1 MNDNVGAY
9 ADILRVAEGVAYEKN
24 IDRDIVL
31 QAMEQA
37 LSRAGRSRY
46 GQEFDIRAHV
56 DRKNGAIALYRYR
69 SVVEQVENAAVEI
82 RLDDRGVQ
90 EQGLSVGD
98 VYRESLPPVSFGR
111 GAASSARQVI
121 LQRVREAEQERQYNE
136 FKDKVGEIING
147 IVKRLEFGNVIV
159 DLGTAE
165 ALMRREELLGREVFR
180 RGDRVRAYVMDVRP
194 EARGAQ
200 IFLSRAH
207 RQFVAG
213 LFRQEVPEI
222 YDGVIEI
229 KSVAHEAG
237 SRAKIAVHS
246 HESTLDPV
254 GACVGMR
261 GSRVQAVVGEL
272 KGEKIDIVP
281 WSPNLS
287 TFVVN
292 ALSPVEVSKVRVD
305 EEDHRVDVI
314 VAESQLSLAIGR
326 RGQNVR
332 LASQLVGWDIDILTE
347 EVESERRRKE
357 FDEQSRKFMELLDVE
372 DVIAHLLVT
381 EGFSDVEEVAA
392 ATEDDLAAIE
402 GFDSDVARELHSR
415 AVTAFKKLQ
424 RKLNK
429 ELAVYGLAHDT
440 ISLSHD
446 RWRVVLGILA
456 DKGLTT
462 RDAFADLAGDEAYEL
477 LRKHG
482 VGRTQADELVM
493 AARAHWFETDKPVKK
508 ATKKVS
514 KTPAKKVAKTTTKE
528 KKTVG
533 KKAVAKKAVV
543 KKAVVK
549 KAVAKKTAKASS

>member
-31 QAMEQA
+31 DAMEQA

-56 DRKNGAIALYRYR
+56 DRDNGAIALYRYR
-69 SVVEQVENAAVEI
+69 QVVEEVANAATEI
-82 RLDDRGVQ
+82 RQDDSGVQ

-98 VYRESLPPVSFGR
+98 MYRESLPPVSFGR
-111 GAASSARQVI
+111 GAASGARQVI
-121 LQRVREAEQERQYNE
+121 MQRVREAEQERQYLE
-136 FKDKVGEIING
+136 FKDRVGEIING

-165 ALMRREELLGREVFR
+165 ALLRREELLGREVFR

-194 EARGAQ
+194 ESRGSQ

-246 HESTLDPV
+246 NESTLDPV

-281 WSPNLS
+281 WSANLS

-381 EGFSDVEEVAA
+381 EGFSDIEEVAA
-392 ATEDDLAAIE
+392 ASEEDLAAIE
-402 GFDSDVARELHSR
+402 GFDKEVAKELHSR
-415 AVTAFKKLQ
+415 AVTAFKKQ
-424 RKLNK
+424 QKVLNK
-429 ELAVYGLAHDT
+429 ELAVYGLKDNT

-446 RWRVVLGILA
+446 RWRTFLRILA
-456 DKGLTT
+456 DKGLQT
-462 RDAFADLAGDEAYEL
+462 RDDFADLAGDEAYDL

-482 VGRTQADELVM
+482 VGREQADELVM
-493 AARAHWFETDKPVKK
+493 AARAHWFEDDKKATAKTKKTTKATETK
-508 ATKKVS
+508 ATKKV
-514 KTPAKKVAKTTTKE
+514 V
-528 KKTVG
+528 
-533 KKAVAKKAVV
+533 
-543 KKAVVK
+543 
-549 KAVAKKTAKASS
+549 KKTAKASS